1 MVFYKSSYKNTFSWG
16 ISSVGRAPALQAGGH
31 EFDSRI
37 LHLAVK
43 TAENWIKYSSL
54 AQSVEHS
61 AVNRSVVGS
70 SPTGGAHKA
79 RKFNV
84 YGFYLF
90 LRHVPLGKKR
100 LSAQESRHLIVNRKM
115 NRNCV
120 AGWVPECC
128 PMVNFKFYCRA
139 YLRKDVL
146 LAGKSSL
153 CFSPI

>member
-1 MVFYKSSYKNTFSWG
+1 MCCYAPQRSKEMRERAHPPNTFRFCFMQQKTDITNSG
-16 ISSVGRAPALQAGGH
+16 MRPPRAA
-31 EFDSRI
+31 
-37 LHLAVK
+37 
-43 TAENWIKYSSL
+43 
-54 AQSVEHS
+54 EHS

-90 LRHVPLGKKR
+90 LRHAPRGQNR
-100 LSAQESRHLIVNRKM
+100 PSAEKSRHLIVNRKM

-120 AGWVPECC
+120 AGWVPVCC

-139 YLRKDVL
+139 FFIL
-146 LAGKSSL
+146 S
-153 CFSPI
+153 

>member
-1 MVFYKSSYKNTFSWG
+1 MVSYKSSYKNIFSWG

-43 TAENWIKYSSL
+43 TAENLIRYSSL

-84 YGFYLF
+84 YGFYFIPKL
-90 LRHVPLGKKR
+90 LRNLPD
-100 LSAQESRHLIVNRKM
+100 SAIYRVYPVMAWLDRGENRILI
-115 NRNCV
+115 
-120 AGWVPECC
+120 
-128 PMVNFKFYCRA
+128 FYA
-139 YLRKDVL
+139 IY
-146 LAGKSSL
+146 
-153 CFSPI
+153 